1 MVYKDARFQEESR
14 WKFANWFTPRT
25 NHLENLKTNDL
36 LAMQNVFEIPAA
48 TAAAVA
54 GPGLRF

>member
-1 MVYKDARFQEESR
+1 MVYKDTRFQEES
-14 WKFANWFTPRT
+14 KFANWFTLRT
-25 NHLENLKTNDL
+25 NRLENLNANNP

-48 TAAAVA
+48 TA